1 MFSHAWLKR
10 VWGGARADPVEDA
23 DGAPRG
29 GSSSDDG
36 AGCAEYTV
44 EPGVDYP
51 GNDLNERPVPA
62 ADAAACCAVCE
73 RSRLCNAYTFVHAA
87 NQCWLKRRRP
97 QRSRRANAGEVTSAH
112 RWKVKHTAWSSSI
125 RGGGASTPRTG
136 AMSSMTGFIG
146 HAAARSGSVAAQRRE
161 SVFDRGSSAAYLAR
175 QAQLQQQQV
184 RSLLREARSAWEGVV
199 ADDAPLVRLDG
210 GYWSVDNLSAAMM
223 RDATGRQWCVR
234 AASASAAASAEVWA
248 GSPPPCVLC
257 LADARAPPRGPLL
270 FMPGAYST
278 ELPAMHVG
286 GGDEAPSER
295 HSSKHSSRHSPNTT
309 LPLCEKGGLGR
320 AASLTVRAQCA
331 VQVLTRQPLAAE
343 AFQLA
348 AIAALL

>member
-10 VWGGARADPVEDA
+10 VWGGARADPVEDV

-29 GSSSDDG
+29 GGSSDG
-36 AGCAEYTV
+36 EGGCAEYTV

-97 QRSRRANAGEVTSAH
+97 QLSRRATAGEVTSAH
-112 RWKVKHTAWSSSI
+112 RWKVKHTTWSSSI
-125 RGGGASTPRTG
+125 RGGAALDGMSTPRTG

-146 HAAARSGSVAAQRRE
+146 YVAPRSGSIAAQRRE

-199 ADDAPLVRLDG
+199 ADDAPLARLDG
-210 GYWSVDNLSAAMM
+210 GYWSVANLSAAMM

-270 FMPGAYST
+270 FMPGAHST
-278 ELPAMHVG
+278 ELPAVHVG
-286 GGDEAPSER
+286 GADEALSER
-295 HSSKHSSRHSPNTT
+295 HSSRHSPNAT
-309 LPLCEKGGLGR
+309 LPLCETSGLGR
-320 AASLTVRAQCA
+320 AAALTGRAQCA
-331 VQVLTRQPLAAE
+331 VRVLTRQPLAAE

-348 AIAALL
+348 AIAAVL